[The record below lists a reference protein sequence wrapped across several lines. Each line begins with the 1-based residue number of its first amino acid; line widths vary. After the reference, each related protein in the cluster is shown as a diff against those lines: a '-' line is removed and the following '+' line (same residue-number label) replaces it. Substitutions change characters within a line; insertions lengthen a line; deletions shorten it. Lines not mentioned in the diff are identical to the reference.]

1 MIIENQGDK
10 GGVGYLIGQSFLV
23 DSNAS
28 ISTITLAVCDGVD
41 AQIVVREASTGD
53 WNAGAIVG
61 TSQIIEAT
69 SGSGSYC
76 SVSQYGS
83 SHYPS
88 SIFVFDDL
96 NVEAGGEYIIELTTG
111 LAISSANSFADGS
124 AFSSGGAA
132 SSDLWF
138 VIVGCEDP
146 TMVFG
151 CMDSAA
157 CSGFDATATADDGSC
172 EYLDCNGECG
182 GSAFEDGDCG
192 CVGGSTGLEAGF
204 CLGCTDETACN
215 YNAAASAD
223 DGSCNVLDCNG
234 VCGGAAIITDCG
246 CAGGTT
252 GVDPDLCIDGC
263 LVNQMANDGT
273 TCNQSF
279 FIGQSLVIETTG
291 WIKSLEAFTCS
302 GTDTQIILRA
312 APLSGGNWNSGE
324 VKDTS
329 NYIE

>member
-53 WNAGAIVG
+53 WNAGEIVG

-111 LAISSANSFADGS
+111 LAISSANSFAEGS
-124 AFSSGGAA
+124 AFSSG
-132 SSDLWF
+132 
-138 VIVGCEDP
+138 
-146 TMVFG
+146 
-151 CMDSAA
+151 
-157 CSGFDATATADDGSC
+157 
-172 EYLDCNGECG
+172 
-182 GSAFEDGDCG
+182 
-192 CVGGSTGLEAGF
+192 
-204 CLGCTDETACN
+204 
-215 YNAAASAD
+215 
-223 DGSCNVLDCNG
+223 
-234 VCGGAAIITDCG
+234 
-246 CAGGTT
+246 
-252 GVDPDLCIDGC
+252 
-263 LVNQMANDGT
+263 
-273 TCNQSF
+273 
-279 FIGQSLVIETTG
+279 
-291 WIKSLEAFTCS
+291 
-302 GTDTQIILRA
+302 
-312 APLSGGNWNSGE
+312 
-324 VKDTS
+324 
-329 NYIE
+329 